1 MSDTKVL
8 AQLQDAVLLH
18 QAGRLD
24 EAEKLYTKVLKAD
37 PRNANALNLLGT
49 IATARGHNAEAKR
62 YFERALQCAP
72 RMADASFNLGVV
84 LTAMG
89 DNPGAIAA
97 YEHAIELNPRH
108 ADAYLNLGVLRQQ
121 DGALAA
127 ALAAFQNRNAL
138 MPGDAKGR
146 QNLIVAHAALAEH
159 YTSEP
164 AKLAAAISHTR
175 AALALET
182 TPERLSNLGE
192 LLRRAKALD
201 EALAVHEQAL
211 AAQPDDPGF
220 LYNYGSALYDARRL
234 DQAQSTFE
242 AATRADP
249 AFAKGYEGL
258 AKIFEHREQFAAAVE
273 LREKAFRL
281 DPRADKIIYSYF
293 AAGDF
298 VAGWRSYERRFAGDS
313 YQKRR
318 PVPPP
323 YWRGEDLAGKT
334 ILIWT
339 EQGIGDQIL
348 YSSMIPDIVAQA
360 GRCIIECQDRLAPIF
375 ARAFPGATVTPYRN
389 EAEAA
394 TSPEGVDFQSPVASL
409 GEFLRPAL
417 ARFPERARYLKA
429 DAARTK
435 TLRQRYEQIAPG
447 NLIVGLSWRS
457 TNAEIGEIK
466 TTDLMLWRDVLV
478 TPGVTFVSLQ
488 YGDCT
493 QDLRAAKATLG
504 VTVVQDREIDP
515 LLDMDG
521 FFAQVAAMDLVIS
534 TSNTTVHVA
543 GSLGIP
549 TWLLLLGSPADLW
562 YWFRQRTDS
571 PWYASLRIV
580 RKVSGHD
587 ESAPQTVWRDGLARI
602 ARDLRKLTIPIG
614 GRPSV
619 MASLKWE

>member
-1 MSDTKVL
+1 MPDAAIL

-18 QAGRLD
+18 QAGRLL
-24 EAEKLYTKVLKAD
+24 EAENLYTKVLKAD
-37 PRNANALNLLGT
+37 PRNANALNLLGA
-49 IATARGHNAEAKR
+49 IATSRGRYPEAKR
-62 YFERALQCAP
+62 YFERAMQCAP

-89 DNPGAIAA
+89 DSAGASAA
-97 YEHAIELNPRH
+97 YEHAIALNPQH
-108 ADAYLNLGVLRQQ
+108 ADAYLNLGVLLLQE
-121 DGALAA
+121 GALAA

-146 QNLIVAHAALAEH
+146 QNLSEAHAALAQR
-159 YTSEP
+159 YTTDP
-164 AKLAAAISHTR
+164 AKLEAAISHTR

-182 TPERLSNLGE
+182 TPERLSNLGD

-201 EALAVHEQAL
+201 EALAVHKQAL
-211 AAQPDDPGF
+211 DARPDDPGF

-234 DQAQSTFE
+234 DQAQSSFE

-258 AKIFEHREQFAAAVE
+258 AKVFEHRGQFTAAVE
-273 LREKAFRL
+273 LLEKALLL

-339 EQGIGDQIL
+339 EQGVGDQIL
-348 YSSMIPDIVAQA
+348 YSSMILDVIAQA
-360 GRCIIECQDRLAPIF
+360 GRCIIECQDRLVPIF
-375 ARAFPGATVTPYRN
+375 ARAFPGATVTPYRS

-394 TSPEGVDFQSPVASL
+394 TSAEGIDLQSPVASL
-409 GEFLRPAL
+409 GEFLRPSL
-417 ARFPERARYLKA
+417 ARFPQCASYLKA
-429 DAARTK
+429 DATRTK
-435 TLRQRYEQIAPG
+435 ILRQRYEQIAPG

-457 TNAEIGEIK
+457 ENAEIGEIK

-478 TPGVTFVSLQ
+478 TPGVTFVNLQ
-488 YGDCT
+488 YGDCR
-493 QDLRAAKATLG
+493 LELSAAKVALG
-504 VTVVQDREIDP
+504 VSVVQDHEIDP
-515 LLDMDG
+515 LLDMDA

-562 YWFRQRTDS
+562 YWFRQRPDS
-571 PWYASLRIV
+571 PWYASLRIL
-580 RKVSGHD
+580 RKAPGHD
-587 ESAPQTVWRDGLARI
+587 ESAPQTLWEEGFARI
-602 ARDLRKLTIPIG
+602 ARDLRKLTIPVG
-614 GRPSV
+614 GGPPSRRR
-619 MASLKWE
+619 